1 MELNRILFFV
11 SSLRRGG
18 AENHLLNL
26 CRYLER
32 SSIKTVVCTLSANE
46 EGLETTFLAESISL
60 WRFPMTSLL
69 DLARPRII
77 RSLRRIIRSFRPH
90 VIHAHLYHA
99 EVIAALGSLFAA
111 APLVVTRH
119 STGLEFEG
127 GRRLLSRFAG
137 RRVDTIVAVS
147 SAAAAEAVATGHP
160 ESRVV
165 VVPNGVDTGR
175 FRPPEEH
182 ERGER
187 RRLFLRRLF
196 PDVDPSSCL
205 LVGSAGGLK
214 SVKNFPLFIRM
225 AARIVEG
232 RQPDDPPVRFVVL
245 GEGSER
251 DALERHAAHLGATS
265 FLAMPGHCE
274 SPEEMYGLF
283 DIFVL
288 TSFREGVPMVLLEAM
303 ASGVPCIASD
313 VGGVYDVIGDAG
325 MSVASG
331 DEDGFVNAVEELI
344 ADRERRGELARR
356 ARVRVLEHYD
366 IEIWG
371 DRMLRVYKETVERN
385 RRR

>member
-46 EGLETTFLAESISL
+46 DGLEAVFLAESISL
-60 WRFPMTSLL
+60 CRLPMNSLR
-69 DLARPRII
+69 DLVHPRII
-77 RSLRRIIRSFRPH
+77 RSLRRIVRSFRPH

-99 EVIAALGSLFAA
+99 EVVSALASLFAA

-127 GRRLLSRFAG
+127 GRRRLSRFAG

-147 SAAAAEAVATGHP
+147 PEAAAEAIAMGHQ
-160 ESRVV
+160 EGRVV

-187 RRLFLRRLF
+187 RRFFLGRLF
-196 PDVDPSSCL
+196 PEVDPSSCL

-214 SVKNFPLFIRM
+214 TVKNFPLFIRM
-225 AARIVEG
+225 ASRIAGERRPAG
-232 RQPDDPPVRFVVL
+232 PPVRFVIL

-251 DALERHAAHLGATS
+251 DALESHAAHVGATS
-265 FLAMPGHCE
+265 YLAMPGHCE
-274 SPEEMYGLF
+274 SPEEVYGLF

-288 TSFREGVPMVLLEAM
+288 PSFREGVPMVLLEAM

-313 VGGVYDVIGDAG
+313 VGGVHDVLGDAG
-325 MSVASG
+325 ISVSSG
-331 DEDGFVNAVEELI
+331 DEDGFVSAVEELI
-344 ADRERRGELARR
+344 ADRERREELARR
-356 ARVRVLEHYD
+356 ARVRALEHYD

-371 DRMLRVYKETVERN
+371 DRMLRVYREAVERG
-385 RRR
+385 RHF

>member
-46 EGLETTFLAESISL
+46 DGLETVFLAESISL
-60 WRFPMTSLL
+60 CRLPMNSLR
-69 DLARPRII
+69 DLVRPRII
-77 RSLRRIIRSFRPH
+77 RSLRRIVRSYCPH

-99 EVIAALGSLFAA
+99 EVVSALGSLFAA

-127 GRRLLSRFAG
+127 GRRRLSRFAG
-137 RRVDTIVAVS
+137 RCVDTIVAVS
-147 SAAAAEAVATGHP
+147 PEAAAEAIEMGHP
-160 ESRVV
+160 AGSVV

-175 FRPPEEH
+175 FRPQEGH
-182 ERGER
+182 ERGEKR
-187 RRLFLRRLF
+187 RSLLRRLF
-196 PDVDPSSCL
+196 PGIDPSSCL

-225 AARIVEG
+225 ASRIAG
-232 RQPDDPPVRFVVL
+232 SRRPADPPVRFVIL

-251 DALERHAAHLGATS
+251 DALESHAAYLGATPY
-265 FLAMPGHCE
+265 LAMPGHCE
-274 SPEEMYGLF
+274 SPEEVYGLF

-288 TSFREGVPMVLLEAM
+288 PSFREGVPMVLLEAM

-313 VGGVYDVIGDAG
+313 VGGVGDVIGDAG
-325 MSVASG
+325 ISVSSG
-331 DEDGFVNAVEELI
+331 DEDGFVSAVEGLI
-344 ADRERRGELARR
+344 ADSERRMELARR
-356 ARVRVLEHYD
+356 ARVRALEHYD

-371 DRMLRVYKETVERN
+371 DRMLRIYREAVERG
-385 RRR
+385 RRS

>member
-32 SSIKTVVCTLSANE
+32 SSIKTVVCTLSTRE
-46 EGLETTFLAESISL
+46 DGLETAFLAESISL
-60 WRFPMTSLL
+60 CRLPMTSLR

-77 RSLRRIIRSFRPH
+77 RSLRRIVRSFRPH

-99 EVIAALGSLFAA
+99 EVVSALGSLFAA

-119 STGLEFEG
+119 STGLEFG
-127 GRRLLSRFAG
+127 GERRFLSRFAG

-147 SAAAAEAVATGHP
+147 SEAAAEAVAMGHP
-160 ESRVV
+160 EGRIV
-165 VVPNGVDTGR
+165 VVPNGIDTGR

-182 ERGER
+182 ERDER
-187 RRLFLRRLF
+187 RRLFLRELF
-196 PDVDPSSCL
+196 PEVDPSSCF

-225 AARIVEG
+225 ASRVVEG
-232 RQPDDPPVRFVVL
+232 RQPADPPVRFVVL

-251 DALERHAAHLGATS
+251 DALESYAAHLGVTT

-274 SPEEMYGLF
+274 NPEEVYGLF

-288 TSFREGVPMVLLEAM
+288 PSFREGVPMVLLEAM
-303 ASGVPCIASD
+303 ASGIPCIASD
-313 VGGVYDVIGDAG
+313 VGGVHDVIGDAG
-325 MSVASG
+325 ISVASG
-331 DEDGFVNAVEELI
+331 DVDGFVNAVEELI
-344 ADRERRGELARR
+344 TDSERRVELARR
-356 ARVRVLEHYD
+356 ARVRALERYD

-371 DRMLRVYKETVERN
+371 DRMLRVYRETVERN
-385 RRR
+385 RRC